1 ARRASLTAGP
11 ALGMPFPHPLLEGA
25 GHLRRTGAS
34 PGDGRRSGTGGPSP
48 ALDRRAVRARR
59 RVPLPAG
66 RPGGGRVGCRCHHG
80 VRPGEY
86 LVLALA
92 LLVGSGLQGSIG
104 FGAGL
109 VAAPVIA
116 LVRPDLLPSLVV
128 CSALVITSV
137 VTIRER
143 SELDLRGAGWALA
156 GRIPGSA
163 IGAWMVVAISTTAL
177 SWVVALSVLLG
188 IGSAFLGWRPAP
200 SRPLLIGAGALSGI
214 MGTSTSIGGAPSA
227 IGWQGQE
234 PARLRGT
241 MS

>member
-1 ARRASLTAGP
+1 MS
-11 ALGMPFPHPLLEGA
+11 
-25 GHLRRTGAS
+25 
-34 PGDGRRSGTGGPSP
+34 
-48 ALDRRAVRARR
+48 
-59 RVPLPAG
+59 
-66 RPGGGRVGCRCHHG
+66 
-80 VRPGEY
+80 PGEY
-86 LVLALA
+86 AILALA

-128 CSALVITSV
+128 CSALVITTV

-143 SELDLRGAGWALA
+143 SELDLRGAAWALA

-163 IGAWMVVAISTTAL
+163 VGAWMVVAISTTAL

-188 IGSAFLGWRPAP
+188 IGSAFLGWRPTP
-200 SRPLLIGAGALSGI
+200 SRPLLIGAGAVSGI
-214 MGTSTSIGGAPSA
+214 MGTSTSIGGAPMA
-227 IGWQGQE
+227 IVWQGQE

-241 MS
+241 MSAFFLVGSTASMLLLAAAGAVTSQSLVAFAWLAPFVLAGVALSRLFNRMLDAERLRIVALVVSAGGAVLLAVRLLAGG

>member
-1 ARRASLTAGP
+1 MS
-11 ALGMPFPHPLLEGA
+11 
-25 GHLRRTGAS
+25 
-34 PGDGRRSGTGGPSP
+34 
-48 ALDRRAVRARR
+48 
-59 RVPLPAG
+59 
-66 RPGGGRVGCRCHHG
+66 
-80 VRPGEY
+80 PGEY

-214 MGTSTSIGGAPSA
+214 MGTSTSIGGAPMA
-227 IGWQGQE
+227 IVWQGQE

-241 MS
+241 MSAFFLVGSAASLLLLASAGAVSTGSLAAFASLVPFVLAGVALSRLFNRLLDAARLRVLGLAVSAGGAVLLAVRLLAGA